1 MVPRQAA
8 REKPHPITMSK
19 KIPVSAPQQPL
30 QSPFAALDS
39 AGLPEGP
46 ADVPAPSSRP
56 PNRSEKR
63 TRHRIVLRREKS
75 NRGGKT
81 VVVVS
86 QLPTHLSP
94 PELENLCRDCRKS
107 LGCGGS
113 LQGREIELQGDQP
126 DRVRAFFEK
135 LDYVVVGP

>member
-1 MVPRQAA
+1 
-8 REKPHPITMSK
+8 MSK

-46 ADVPAPSSRP
+46 AELPAP

-81 VVVVS
+81 VVVVN

-126 DRVRAFFEK
+126 DRVRTFFEK
-135 LDYVVVGP
+135 LGYVVVGP

>member
-1 MVPRQAA
+1 
-8 REKPHPITMSK
+8 MSK

-30 QSPFAALDS
+30 QSPFAALES

-46 ADVPAPSSRP
+46 STVPSP
-56 PNRSEKR
+56 PTGQANRAEKR

-94 PELENLCRDCRKS
+94 PELENLCRDSRKS
-107 LGCGGS
+107 LGCGGT

-135 LDYVVVGP
+135 LGYVVAGP